1 MGLSQ
6 DHFERT
12 YIQQTEKGAA
22 SLAKT
27 KKSPAEPPAPR
38 ASRPALTPEG
48 RENQMIALAVDVVEE
63 RMRNGTA
70 TAAEIIHFLKLGSS
84 KEKLEQEVM
93 ELQKELLAAKT
104 EAIRSTQDLKEL
116 YDEAMRSMTE
126 YQGNG

>member
-1 MGLSQ
+1 
-6 DHFERT
+6 
-12 YIQQTEKGAA
+12 
-22 SLAKT
+22 
-27 KKSPAEPPAPR
+27 
-38 ASRPALTPEG
+38 
-48 RENQMIALAVDVVEE
+48 MIALAVDVVEE

>member
-1 MGLSQ
+1 MV
-6 DHFERT
+6 
-12 YIQQTEKGAA
+12 
-22 SLAKT
+22 KT
-27 KKSPAEPPAPR
+27 KKSPAPR